1 MLLPDCGLTCGDFT
15 VSGKIIQ
22 VRENEV
28 IFLVATMKRYFRNG
42 TFPVTHFT
50 EAKGFMLREEG
61 VPLPRKNSFTPR
73 LMESFLLLKQLMNLS
88 FINDEST
95 VK

>member
-28 IFLVATMKRYFRNG
+28 IFLVATMKRYFKNG
-42 TFPVTHFT
+42 TFSVTHFT
-50 EAKGFMLREEG
+50 EAKC
-61 VPLPRKNSFTPR
+61 FTLWKELHCR
-73 LMESFLLLKQLMNLS
+73 GRSHS
-88 FINDEST
+88 HH
-95 VK
+95 V

>member
-22 VRENEV
+22 VRENEA

-42 TFPVTHFT
+42 TFPVTH
-50 EAKGFMLREEG
+50 
-61 VPLPRKNSFTPR
+61 VY
-73 LMESFLLLKQLMNLS
+73 
-88 FINDEST
+88 
-95 VK
+95 